1 MNPED
6 TLSPFHVWDIDDDLP
21 VKTTRPQKCRIKY
34 IRSIGRCQKNHTF
47 VRLKAIHFD
56 EECIKGLFTFIM
68 PTTKPCPTMSSDSID
83 FVYEDY
89 TGGVFL
95 ALLKKV
101 TNPRSTNTDKH
112 FDKIRT
118 RHLEEGTLCFSS
130 NCSC

>member
-6 TLSPFHVWDIDDDLP
+6 TLSPFHVWDIDDDLS
-21 VKTTRPQKCRIKY
+21 VKTSRPQKCRIKY

-47 VRLKAIHFD
+47 VRLKTIHLD

-101 TNPRSTNTDKH
+101 TNP
-112 FDKIRT
+112 
-118 RHLEEGTLCFSS
+118 
-130 NCSC
+130 